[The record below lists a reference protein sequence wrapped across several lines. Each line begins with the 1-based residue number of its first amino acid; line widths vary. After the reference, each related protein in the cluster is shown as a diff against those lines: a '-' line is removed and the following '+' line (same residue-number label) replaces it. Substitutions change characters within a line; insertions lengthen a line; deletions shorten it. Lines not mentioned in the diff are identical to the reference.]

1 MKEWGDFLYR
11 GVVIVGVIVVAFMA
25 TLGAEIFWEGLT
37 FAQLHRDTWLA
48 LIVINSLGAFAV
60 ISFLGQRREGGFKVY
75 LRLPFIFLAGLLL
88 VAIFNL
94 LLIDLGHFFLGKS
107 ATISEETRGILTKI
121 YIGAFAILGFGVTTF
136 VAWTRQKTLEVS
148 QKQLASTS
156 RQLQLNYE
164 QFEHQR
170 EREAIEEVEAKFRQG
185 VEFLGNEDDTIKLG
199 GVYILWELVERA
211 AEIKLEK
218 PDEAKRTTIET
229 KIFGMH
235 KNILDVLYSFLSQ
248 NAEERIKNNKTEE
261 SAIVLF
267 QLLFTAF
274 DKNSEHTACNILEY
288 RVILRDVT
296 IFFPEKYY
304 KKLLFNDVEFINC
317 WIAGLQISLGVHINR
332 LIARQTIFEK
342 IRIEGGIRFTNCI
355 FEECDFYSAY
365 ISTLLLYR
373 GNVFRKIGFFNSTLI
388 GITLSAEQ
396 DCPLSIH
403 QLLFYRSKIE
413 DVKYISDGENILL
426 SFNINSI
433 VSYRSSVKMIDLGRK
448 IPNYYLL
455 KKLRGELNRLGRNPQ
470 LYYWVEKKIKE
481 SSQSPQSAHSQEAT
495 IPQGS

>member
-1 MKEWGDFLYR
+1 MKNWGNFLYW
-11 GVVIVGVIVVAFMA
+11 GVVIVGIIVVAFMA

-37 FAQLHRDTWLA
+37 FAQLHRDTRLA

-60 ISFLGQRREGGFKVY
+60 ISFLGQRRESGFKVY

-148 QKQLASTS
+148 QRQLERTGEQLAFN
-156 RQLQLNYE
+156 QE

-218 PDEAKRTTIET
+218 PDEAKRTTVET

-235 KNILDVLYSFLSQ
+235 KNILDILCSFLSQ

-288 RVILRDVT
+288 RIILRDVT
-296 IFFPEKYY
+296 IFFSEKYY

-317 WIAGLQISLGVHINR
+317 RIVGLQISPGVNS
-332 LIARQTIFEK
+332 LTARQTIFEK
-342 IRIEGGIRFTNCI
+342 IRIEGAIRFTNCI

-365 ISTLLLYR
+365 ISTLSLD
-373 GNVFRKIGFFNSTLI
+373 GMNSFRKIVFFNSTLI

-433 VSYRSSVKMIDLGRK
+433 VSYRSSVKVIDLGRK
-448 IPNYYLL
+448 IPNCYLL

-495 IPQGS
+495 ILQGS